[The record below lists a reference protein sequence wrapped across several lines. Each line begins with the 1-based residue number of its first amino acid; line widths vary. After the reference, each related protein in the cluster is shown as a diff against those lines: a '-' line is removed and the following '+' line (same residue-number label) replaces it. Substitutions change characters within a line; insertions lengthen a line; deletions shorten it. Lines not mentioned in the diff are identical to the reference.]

1 MEISEIK
8 LLKPLLLPPRICHYQ
23 EAGIGHD
30 AWSISGALVWDVGI
44 LAGREPF
51 PAMSILNRQ
60 IAYCQKTPAVLPHPE
75 CKWKPVCEGNLQTR
89 WQWLSE
95 DTKFIILRPCLP
107 CLLRRCIS
115 PSLCHYTMGPSRMEF
130 HLTSLLSCLSR
141 ATLCLTGLLIISTYL
156 LHFTVCRLILHTSFV
171 LSNNIFL
178 VLIYLMLW
186 PRDGRHSTNGYFSM
200 CVGLWSIA
208 SVGRHRIVKSWS
220 VFL

>member
-75 CKWKPVCEGNLQTR
+75 CK
-89 WQWLSE
+89 
-95 DTKFIILRPCLP
+95 
-107 CLLRRCIS
+107 
-115 PSLCHYTMGPSRMEF
+115 
-130 HLTSLLSCLSR
+130 
-141 ATLCLTGLLIISTYL
+141 
-156 LHFTVCRLILHTSFV
+156 
-171 LSNNIFL
+171 
-178 VLIYLMLW
+178 
-186 PRDGRHSTNGYFSM
+186 
-200 CVGLWSIA
+200 
-208 SVGRHRIVKSWS
+208 
-220 VFL
+220 